1 MKSYIGIII
10 CSLTFRFI
18 KIEPAGA
25 DDRCLLS
32 KILYFSSR
40 ILKILPSSNFIDDEF
55 VDSIKLVLLPILNEH
70 AHKDCVDSLSL
81 STEIIGFLASVFRKL
96 NQSQL
101 CRISSKCIEIIAD
114 FSFFVFS
121 SEKTLNRSHF
131 LRLNCLS
138 CILTFSSLT
147 SLLTIMSSD
156 TVCHLIRL
164 LVQIVGSFQETFA
177 HFADGNSFT
186 FKDAC
191 VYRWTIL
198 CLRNLSRTVITFES
212 VENWCLWGD
221 HWLFADDIAWLLALL
236 NDDDVIIQKLG
247 LGILSNFIL
256 M

>member
-1 MKSYIGIII
+1 M
-10 CSLTFRFI
+10 
-18 KIEPAGA
+18 
-25 DDRCLLS
+25 
-32 KILYFSSR
+32 
-40 ILKILPSSNFIDDEF
+40 
-55 VDSIKLVLLPILNEH
+55 DSIKLVLLPILREQ
-70 AHKDCVDSLSL
+70 AHKDSADSTVVSL

-101 CRISSKCIEIIAD
+101 CRLASTSKCIETIAD

-121 SEKTLNRSHF
+121 SERSLNRSHF

-138 CILTFSSLT
+138 CILTFSSLQ
-147 SLLTIMSSD
+147 SLLSIVSSD

-164 LVQIVGSFQETFA
+164 LVQLIGSFQETFA

-198 CLRNLSRTVITFES
+198 CLRNLSRTVISFDS
-212 VENWCLWGD
+212 VDNWCLWGD
-221 HWLFADDIAWLLALL
+221 HWLFAEDIAWLLALL
-236 NDDDVIIQKLG
+236 NDDDMINQKLG